1 MAKKDKKISTECL
14 KSFKLEDQFPW
25 EWTTEAFSDIIE
37 KTYNLFD
44 IDRRYYKFDCIGR
57 KMRNLLMY
65 TDNMKFFDIRH
76 IIEFC
81 SNTAITQYVI
91 HDEAFV
97 MLIYL
102 RFKNDNLEEL
112 RNILVG
118 LTIFSFVPAYIF
130 KLWTL
135 NQLPEDH
142 RKVFDKCKEIML
154 SKGVYPKHHETSNE
168 IKVLTFL
175 EMFYGDI
182 PIHDSD
188 ESVAD
193 ELNQL
198 FPNYR
203 EEMMNYY
210 IDLLPNNMK
219 TGFKFIQ
226 SIDELTVLLYKAMK
240 CIKNKE
246 DADELIKLIEEG
258 IKNND
263 LMYERMSLLGH
274 IIRDSYDIFEEVKD
288 EACKKYPD
296 IAEYIRSS
304 ASLTFLNVLG
314 KIERMKRS
322 MKYNVKGDL
331 YDEMDNS
338 DVAFKSSAFTTSA
351 FSRYEGGSAPVT
363 YSIDGLLDSLME
375 DYPGLEYDDIMNN
388 IKLTLRHEMGHVI
401 AHILKIR
408 QSSSDYIFPASALS
422 NKIKAKEIERREND
436 PEIKKLNHTVWYY
449 SYLPEERKANALMG
463 LTIED
468 MIRGNFEEITPEIKE
483 QIASIDFHKI
493 EVEEQRMLL
502 EL

>member
-1 MAKKDKKISTECL
+1 MAKNKKISTECL

-25 EWTTEAFSDIIE
+25 EWTTDEFSDIAE

-44 IDRRYYKFDCIGR
+44 IDSRYYKFHFVGR

-65 TDNMKFFDIRH
+65 TDSMKFFDIRH

-102 RFKNDNLEEL
+102 NFRNDNLEEL
-112 RNILVG
+112 RNILIG
-118 LTIFSFVPAYIF
+118 LSVFSFVPAYIF

-135 NQLPEDH
+135 DQLPEDH
-142 RKVFDKCKEIML
+142 RKVFDKCKEMML
-154 SKGVYPKHHETSNE
+154 SKGVYPEHHESSDE

-182 PIHDSD
+182 PIHESE

-193 ELNQL
+193 ELNKL

-203 EEMMNYY
+203 EEMINYY

-219 TGFKFIQ
+219 TGFEVIQ
-226 SIDELTVLLYKAMK
+226 SIDKMTVMLYKATK

-246 DADELIKLIEEG
+246 DANELLELVES
-258 IKNND
+258 IKNNK

-274 IIRDSYDIFEEVKD
+274 IIHDSYDLFEEVKD

-314 KIERMKRS
+314 KIERMQRS
-322 MKYNVKGDL
+322 MKYSVKGDL
-331 YDEMDNS
+331 YDEMDNNE
-338 DVAFKSSAFTTSA
+338 VAFKSSAFTTSS
-351 FSRYEGGSAPVT
+351 FSRYEGGSTPVT
-363 YSIDGLLDSLME
+363 YSIDGLIDSLME
-375 DYPGLEYDDIMNN
+375 EYSGREYDDIMNS
-388 IKLTLRHEMGHVI
+388 IRVTLRHEMGHVI
-401 AHILKIR
+401 AYILKIR
-408 QSSSDYIFPASALS
+408 QSSGDYIFPASALS
-422 NKIKAKEIERREND
+422 TKIKAKEMERREND
-436 PEIKKLNHTVWYY
+436 PEIAKLHHAVWYY

-468 MIRGNFEEITPEIKE
+468 MIRGNFEEVTPEIKE
-483 QIASIDFHKI
+483 QIASIDIHKI

>member
-1 MAKKDKKISTECL
+1 MAKNKKISTECL
-14 KSFKLEDQFPW
+14 KSFKLENQFPW
-25 EWTTEAFSDIIE
+25 EWATDAFSDIVE

-44 IDRRYYKFDCIGR
+44 IDRRYYKIDCVGR

-81 SNTAITQYVI
+81 SNTAITQYVV
-91 HDEAFV
+91 HDEAFT

-102 RFKNDNLEEL
+102 TFKNDNPEEL
-112 RNILVG
+112 RNILIG
-118 LTIFSFVPAYIF
+118 LTVFSFVPIYIF

-142 RKVFDKCKEIML
+142 RKVFDKCKEMML
-154 SKGVYPKHHETSNE
+154 SKGVYPQHHESSDE

-182 PIHDSD
+182 PIHDSE

-193 ELNQL
+193 ELNKL

-203 EEMMNYY
+203 EEMINYY

-219 TGFKFIQ
+219 TGFEFIQ
-226 SIDELTVLLYKAMK
+226 SIDKLTVMLYKATR
-240 CIKNKE
+240 CIKTKE
-246 DADELIKLIEEG
+246 DANELLKLVES

-274 IIRDSYDIFEEVKD
+274 IIHDSYDVFEEVKD

-314 KIERMKRS
+314 KIERMQRS
-322 MKYNVKGDL
+322 MKYTVKGDL

-338 DVAFKSSAFTTSA
+338 DVAFKSSAFTTSS
-351 FSRYEGGSAPVT
+351 FSRYEGGSTPIT
-363 YSIDGLLDSLME
+363 YSIDTLIDLSME
-375 DYPGLEYDDIMNN
+375 DYPGLEYDDIMNS
-388 IKLTLRHEMGHVI
+388 IKVTLRHEMGHVI
-401 AHILKIR
+401 AYILRIR

-422 NKIKAKEIERREND
+422 NKIKAKEMERREND
-436 PEIKKLNHTVWYY
+436 PEIAKLHHTVWYY

-468 MIRGNFEEITPEIKE
+468 MIRGNFEEVTPEIKE
-483 QIASIDFHKI
+483 QIASIDIHKI

>member
-1 MAKKDKKISTECL
+1 MAKNKKISTECL
-14 KSFKLEDQFPW
+14 KSFKLENQFPW
-25 EWTTEAFSDIIE
+25 EWATDEFSDIAE

-44 IDRRYYKFDCIGR
+44 IDSRYYKFHFVGR

-91 HDEAFV
+91 HDEAFT

-102 RFKNDNLEEL
+102 NFKNDNLDEL
-112 RNILVG
+112 RNILIG
-118 LTIFSFVPAYIF
+118 LSVFSFVPAYIF

-142 RKVFDKCKEIML
+142 RKVFDKCKEMML
-154 SKGVYPKHHETSNE
+154 SKGVYPQHHESSDE

-175 EMFYGDI
+175 EMFYDDI
-182 PIHDSD
+182 PIHDSE

-193 ELNQL
+193 ELNKL

-203 EEMMNYY
+203 EEMINYY

-219 TGFKFIQ
+219 TGYEFIQ
-226 SIDELTVLLYKAMK
+226 SIDKLTVMLYKAMK
-240 CIKNKE
+240 RIKNKE
-246 DADELIKLIEEG
+246 DANELLELVES
-258 IKNND
+258 IKNNK

-274 IIRDSYDIFEEVKD
+274 IIHDSYDVFEEVKD

-314 KIERMKRS
+314 KIERMQRS

-351 FSRYEGGSAPVT
+351 FSRYEGGSTPIT
-363 YSIDGLLDSLME
+363 YSIDSLIDSLTE
-375 DYPGLEYDDIMNN
+375 EYSGLEYDDIMNS
-388 IKLTLRHEMGHVI
+388 IKVTLRHEMGHVI
-401 AHILKIR
+401 AYILRIR

-436 PEIKKLNHTVWYY
+436 PEIKKLHHTVWYY

-468 MIRGNFEEITPEIKE
+468 MIRGNFEEVTPEIKE
-483 QIASIDFHKI
+483 QIASIDIHKI
-493 EVEEQRMLL
+493 EVDEQRMLL

>member
-1 MAKKDKKISTECL
+1 MAKNKKISTECL
-14 KSFKLEDQFPW
+14 KSFKLENQFPW
-25 EWTTEAFSDIIE
+25 EWATDAFSDIVE

-44 IDRRYYKFDCIGR
+44 IDRRYYKIDCVGR

-81 SNTAITQYVI
+81 SNTAVTQYVV
-91 HDEAFV
+91 HDEAFT

-102 RFKNDNLEEL
+102 TFKNDNPEEL
-112 RNILVG
+112 RNILIG
-118 LTIFSFVPAYIF
+118 LTVFSFVPIYIF

-142 RKVFDKCKEIML
+142 RKVFDKCKEMML
-154 SKGVYPKHHETSNE
+154 SKGVYPQHHESSDE

-182 PIHDSD
+182 PIHDSE

-193 ELNQL
+193 ELNKL

-203 EEMMNYY
+203 EEMINYY

-219 TGFKFIQ
+219 TGFEFIQ
-226 SIDELTVLLYKAMK
+226 SIDRLTVMLYKAMK

-246 DADELIKLIEEG
+246 DANELLKLVES
-258 IKNND
+258 IKNNK

-274 IIRDSYDIFEEVKD
+274 IIHDSYDVFEEVKD

-304 ASLTFLNVLG
+304 SSLTFLNVFG
-314 KIERMKRS
+314 KIERMQKT

-338 DVAFKSSAFTTSA
+338 DVVFKSSAFTTSS
-351 FSRYEGGSAPVT
+351 FSRYEGGSTPIT
-363 YSIDGLLDSLME
+363 YSIDTLIDSSME
-375 DYPGLEYDDIMNN
+375 DYPGLEYDDIMDS
-388 IKLTLRHEMGHVI
+388 IKVTLRHEMGHVI
-401 AHILKIR
+401 AYILRIR

-422 NKIKAKEIERREND
+422 NKIKDKEMERREND
-436 PEIKKLNHTVWYY
+436 PEIAKLHHTVWYY

-468 MIRGNFEEITPEIKE
+468 MIRGNFEEVTPEIKE
-483 QIASIDFHKI
+483 QIASIDIHKI